1 MLRIES
7 IKKSINDIKQLIK
20 ENYDLYQSKDKINK
34 NMWDA
39 VVAFCSMALIFGI
52 PYILVNIFH
61 HNIEKYFVN
70 MCVYLS
76 IIFILLSVSITIY
89 NYYISNRLPKIKKIQ
104 VILYFI
110 LIILVTITAVF
121 FIPIILLML
130 FLQYLSNENAKSISL
145 FVIGGA
151 SVVIIIVLYV
161 ISGLIAIKLYT
172 CLILGILNNIFNFKN
187 MKLDF
192 EFIEICIICNIIIFI
207 ADFIYRTF
215 AIGLILKYFNISND
229 KHAKNYLKNVVLAKF
244 KYFALV
250 TFFFITAS
258 GLEFK
263 KINNSLINAVTFATL
278 VILVKDKSKEIK
290 HDKDKSDCS
299 TSKD

>member
-1 MLRIES
+1 MKGNQHAKNRIN
-7 IKKSINDIKQLIK
+7 KKSINDIKQLIK

-130 FLQYLSNENAKSISL
+130 FLQYQ
-145 FVIGGA
+145 
-151 SVVIIIVLYV
+151 
-161 ISGLIAIKLYT
+161 
-172 CLILGILNNIFNFKN
+172 
-187 MKLDF
+187 
-192 EFIEICIICNIIIFI
+192 
-207 ADFIYRTF
+207 
-215 AIGLILKYFNISND
+215 
-229 KHAKNYLKNVVLAKF
+229 
-244 KYFALV
+244 
-250 TFFFITAS
+250 
-258 GLEFK
+258 
-263 KINNSLINAVTFATL
+263 
-278 VILVKDKSKEIK
+278 
-290 HDKDKSDCS
+290 
-299 TSKD
+299 

>member
-1 MLRIES
+1 
-7 IKKSINDIKQLIK
+7 
-20 ENYDLYQSKDKINK
+20 
-34 NMWDA
+34 MWDA

-215 AIGLILKYFNISND
+215 AIRLILKYFNISND